1 VKFLADMGISPRTVA
16 YLREHAHEAIRL
28 DALGMERATD
38 SIVVAYAAS
47 KGSIVLTCDLDY
59 PEIIALAHAQS
70 PSLIVFRLRDET
82 AENINRLLGRF
93 LPEVE
98 SQLLAGAI
106 VIVEEDRIRV
116 RLLPIE

>member
-16 YLREHAHEAIRL
+16 FLREHGHEAIRL

-38 SIVVAYAAS
+38 AAVVTYAAS
-47 KGSIVLTCDLDY
+47 KGSICDLDY